1 MMTAVHAVQIIHHLS
16 QIAEAL
22 TVMSGGSFKPAAP
35 PVQAE
40 IPASPWD
47 SPNVPNEYDTVLG
60 YFSKMLPSAFDMMSE
75 PVADTQRD
83 GFWLTHQAARRGI
96 KVVKVAAPEAL
107 IDSGITELNAYPVSL
122 LAERIAA

>member
-1 MMTAVHAVQIIHHLS
+1 MMTAVHAVQIIQHLS

-22 TVMSGGSFKPAAP
+22 TLMSGGIAKAP
-35 PVQAE
+35 PVAAAE
-40 IPASPWD
+40 VPVSPWD
-47 SPNVPNEYDTVLG
+47 SPDVPNDYDTVLG

-75 PVADTQRD
+75 PIADTQRD
-83 GFWLTHQAARRGI
+83 GFWLKHQAARRGL

-107 IDSGITELNAYPVSL
+107 QDSGITELNAYPVTL